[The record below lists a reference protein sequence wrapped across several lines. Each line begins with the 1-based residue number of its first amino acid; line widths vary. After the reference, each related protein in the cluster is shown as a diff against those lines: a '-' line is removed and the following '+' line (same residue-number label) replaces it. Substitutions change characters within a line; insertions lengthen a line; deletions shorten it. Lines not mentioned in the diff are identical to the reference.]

1 MSFKDNVNLH
11 VDKSAKLLNFSD
23 DLLEHLKSIHSLI
36 KVNVGVVLDGK
47 INNFTGWRAVH
58 SEHILPTKGGLRYSE
73 TVDQDDTEALASL
86 MTYKCA
92 IVNIPFGGAKGGLK
106 INPKNYTMPQL
117 REITKAFASKLIN
130 KGFISPAL
138 NVPAPD
144 VGTSER
150 EMEWILETY
159 KTLKPDDINYRGC
172 VTGKPLHRGGIAG
185 RTEATGRGIEE
196 VVREIFRHEDV
207 VKEAGLKNE
216 LKDNEIIVQGF
227 GNVGS
232 NLAKHLY
239 NRDNAKIIAV
249 GEFDGYLYNKKGI
262 DINALIEF
270 YKTNKS
276 INNPKLG
283 KFKNNPSELLELD
296 CDILIPAA
304 LENAITIDNVDKIK
318 TKLIIEAANGPVSF
332 EADKK
337 LFEKGVMIIP
347 DIYVNAGGVVVS
359 YFEWVKDI
367 SHIRFGRVEK
377 RFQEQ
382 KILDIIDLIDKKT
395 NTKTDFDTIKKIIH
409 GADEEDLAFSGLED
423 SMRNAFIE
431 IYNEDDTE
439 RLGFLCQD
447 IEQGRFRIVFEGR
460 GDKTRLTK
468 ATVEYQ

>member
-23 DLLEHLKSIHSLI
+23 DLLEHLKSTHSLI

-196 VVREIFRHEDV
+196 VVREIFRHEDI

-239 NRDNAKIIAV
+239 NRDNAKIIAI
-249 GEFDGYLYNKKGI
+249 GEYDGYLYNKKGI

-270 YKTNKS
+270 FQKNKS

-283 KFKNNPSELLELD
+283 EFKNNPSELLELD

-304 LENAITIDNVDKIK
+304 LENAITVDNVDKIK

-332 EADKK
+332 EADQK

-431 IYNEDDTE
+431 IYNCLLYTSPSPRD
-439 RLGFLCQD
+439 
-447 IEQGRFRIVFEGR
+447 
-460 GDKTRLTK
+460 
-468 ATVEYQ
+468 

>member
-23 DLLEHLKSIHSLI
+23 DLLEHLKSTHSLI

-239 NRDNAKIIAV
+239 NRDNAKIVAI
-249 GEFDGYLYNKKGI
+249 GELDGYLYNKKGI
-262 DINALIEF
+262 DVNALIKF
-270 YKTNKS
+270 FQKNKS

-283 KFKNNPSELLELD
+283 EFKNKPSELLELD

-304 LENAITIDNVDKIK
+304 LENAITIKNVDKIK
-318 TKLIIEAANGPVSF
+318 TKLIIEAANGPISF
-332 EADKK
+332 EADQK
-337 LFEKGVMIIP
+337 LFEKGVIIIP

-431 IYNEDDTE
+431 IYNAKKQIK
-439 RLGFLCQD
+439 RS
-447 IEQGRFRIVFEGR
+447 FRDSAYYVSLKKIRNFY
-460 GDKTRLTK
+460 
-468 ATVEYQ
+468 TVEGFPKR

>member
-23 DLLEHLKSIHSLI
+23 DLLEHLKSTHSLI

-58 SEHILPTKGGLRYSE
+58 SEHILPTKGGLRYSD

-196 VVREIFRHEDV
+196 VVREIFRHQDI

-239 NRDNAKIIAV
+239 NRDNAKIIAI
-249 GEFDGYLYNKKGI
+249 GEFDGYLYNKNGI

-270 YKTNKS
+270 FQKNKS

-283 KFKNNPSELLELD
+283 EFKDNPSELLELD

-304 LENAITIDNVDKIK
+304 LENAITVDNVDKIK
-318 TKLIIEAANGPVSF
+318 TKLIIEAANGPISF
-332 EADKK
+332 EADQK
-337 LFEKGVMIIP
+337 LFRKGVMIIP

-431 IYNEDDTE
+431 IYNAKK
-439 RLGFLCQD
+439 Q
-447 IEQGRFRIVFEGR
+447 IKKSFRDSAYYVSLKKIRNFY
-460 GDKTRLTK
+460 
-468 ATVEYQ
+468 TVEGFPKR

>member
-23 DLLEHLKSIHSLI
+23 DLLEHLKSTHSLI

-239 NRDNAKIIAV
+239 NRDNAKIIAI

-262 DINALIEF
+262 DINELIEF
-270 YKTNKS
+270 FQKNKS

-283 KFKNNPSELLELD
+283 EFKNKPSELLELD

-304 LENAITIDNVDKIK
+304 LENAITVDNVDKIK

-332 EADKK
+332 EADQK

-431 IYNEDDTE
+431 IYNAKK
-439 RLGFLCQD
+439 Q
-447 IEQGRFRIVFEGR
+447 IKKSFRDSAYYVSLKKIRNFY
-460 GDKTRLTK
+460 
-468 ATVEYQ
+468 TVEGFPKR

>member
-23 DLLEHLKSIHSLI
+23 DLLEHLKSTHSLI

-239 NRDNAKIIAV
+239 NRDNAKIIAI

-270 YKTNKS
+270 YKTNKT

-283 KFKNNPSELLELD
+283 EFKNKPSELLELD

-304 LENAITIDNVDKIK
+304 LENAITVDNVDKIK
-318 TKLIIEAANGPVSF
+318 TKLIIEAANGPISF
-332 EADKK
+332 EADQK

-395 NTKTDFDTIKKIIH
+395 NTKTDFDTIKRIVH

-431 IYNEDDTE
+431 IYNAKK
-439 RLGFLCQD
+439 Q
-447 IEQGRFRIVFEGR
+447 IKKSFRDSAYYVSLKKIRNFY
-460 GDKTRLTK
+460 
-468 ATVEYQ
+468 TVEGFPKR

>member
-23 DLLEHLKSIHSLI
+23 DLLEHLKSTHSLI

-239 NRDNAKIIAV
+239 NRDNAKIVAI

-262 DINALIEF
+262 DINALIKF
-270 YKTNKS
+270 FQKNKS

-283 KFKNNPSELLELD
+283 EFKNKPSELLELD

-318 TKLIIEAANGPVSF
+318 TKLIIEAANGPISF

-431 IYNEDDTE
+431 IYNAKKQIK
-439 RLGFLCQD
+439 RS
-447 IEQGRFRIVFEGR
+447 FRDSAYYVSLKKIRNFY
-460 GDKTRLTK
+460 
-468 ATVEYQ
+468 TVEGFPKR

>member
-23 DLLEHLKSIHSLI
+23 DLLEHLKSTHSLI

-106 INPKNYTMPQL
+106 INPKNYSMPQL

-196 VVREIFRHEDV
+196 VVREIFRHEDI

-239 NRDNAKIIAV
+239 NRDNAKIIAI
-249 GEFDGYLYNKKGI
+249 GEYDGYLYNKKGI

-270 YKTNKS
+270 FQKNKS
-276 INNPKLG
+276 INNPELG
-283 KFKNNPSELLELD
+283 EFKNKPSELLELD

-304 LENAITIDNVDKIK
+304 LESAITVDNVDKIK

-332 EADKK
+332 EADQK
-337 LFEKGVMIIP
+337 LFEKGIMIIP

-431 IYNEDDTE
+431 IYNAKKQIKKSFRDSAYYVSLKKIRNFYTIE
-439 RLGFLCQD
+439 GFPK
-447 IEQGRFRIVFEGR
+447 R
-460 GDKTRLTK
+460 
-468 ATVEYQ
+468 

>member
-11 VDKSAKLLNFSD
+11 VDKSAKLLNFSE

-196 VVREIFRHEDV
+196 VVREIFRHEDII
-207 VKEAGLKNE
+207 KEAGLKSE

-239 NRDNAKIIAV
+239 NRDDAKIIAI

-262 DINALIEF
+262 DINELIEF
-270 YKTNKS
+270 FQKNKT

-283 KFKNNPSELLELD
+283 EFKNNPSKLLELD

-304 LENAITIDNVDKIK
+304 LENAITVDNVDKIK
-318 TKLIIEAANGPVSF
+318 TKLIIEAANGPISF
-332 EADKK
+332 EADQK
-337 LFEKGVMIIP
+337 LFEKRVMIIP

-409 GADEEDLAFSGLED
+409 GADEQDLAFSGLED
-423 SMRNAFIE
+423 SMSNAFIE
-431 IYNEDDTE
+431 IYYAKKK
-439 RLGFLCQD
+439 
-447 IEQGRFRIVFEGR
+447 IKKSFRESAYYVSLKKIRNFY
-460 GDKTRLTK
+460 
-468 ATVEYQ
+468 TVEGFPKR

>member
-23 DLLEHLKSIHSLI
+23 DLLEHLKSTHSLI

-239 NRDNAKIIAV
+239 NRDNAKIIAI

-270 YKTNKS
+270 FQKNKS

-283 KFKNNPSELLELD
+283 EFKNKPSELLELD

-318 TKLIIEAANGPVSF
+318 TKLIIEAANGPISF
-332 EADKK
+332 EADQK

-395 NTKTDFDTIKKIIH
+395 NTKTDFDTIKNIVH

-431 IYNEDDTE
+431 IYNAKKQIK
-439 RLGFLCQD
+439 RS
-447 IEQGRFRIVFEGR
+447 FRDSAYYVSLKKIRNFY
-460 GDKTRLTK
+460 
-468 ATVEYQ
+468 TVEGFPKR

>member
-23 DLLEHLKSIHSLI
+23 DLLEHLKSTHSLI

-239 NRDNAKIIAV
+239 NRDNAKIIAI

-270 YKTNKS
+270 YKTNKT

-283 KFKNNPSELLELD
+283 EFKNNPSKLLELD

-318 TKLIIEAANGPVSF
+318 TRLIIEAANGPISF
-332 EADKK
+332 EADQK

-395 NTKTDFDTIKKIIH
+395 NTKTDFDTIKRIVH

-431 IYNEDDTE
+431 IYNAKK
-439 RLGFLCQD
+439 Q
-447 IEQGRFRIVFEGR
+447 IKKSFRDSAYYVSLKKIRNFY
-460 GDKTRLTK
+460 
-468 ATVEYQ
+468 TVEGFPKR

>member
-23 DLLEHLKSIHSLI
+23 DLLEHLKSTHSLI

-106 INPKNYTMPQL
+106 INPKNYTTPQL

-239 NRDNAKIIAV
+239 NRDNAKIVAI

-262 DINALIEF
+262 DINALIKF
-270 YKTNKS
+270 FQKNKS

-283 KFKNNPSELLELD
+283 EFKNKPSELLELD

-318 TKLIIEAANGPVSF
+318 TKLIIEAANGPISF
-332 EADKK
+332 EADQK

-395 NTKTDFDTIKKIIH
+395 NTKTDFETIKNIVH

-431 IYNEDDTE
+431 IYNAKKQIK
-439 RLGFLCQD
+439 RS
-447 IEQGRFRIVFEGR
+447 FRDSAYYVSLKKIRNFY
-460 GDKTRLTK
+460 
-468 ATVEYQ
+468 TVEGFPKR

>member
-1 MSFKDNVNLH
+1 M
-11 VDKSAKLLNFSD
+11 
-23 DLLEHLKSIHSLI
+23 
-36 KVNVGVVLDGK
+36 GVVLDGK

-185 RTEATGRGIEE
+185 RTEATGIGIEE

-239 NRDNAKIIAV
+239 NRDNAKIVAI

-262 DINALIEF
+262 DINALIKF
-270 YKTNKS
+270 FQKNKS

-283 KFKNNPSELLELD
+283 EFKNKPSELLELD

-318 TKLIIEAANGPVSF
+318 TKLIIEAANGPISF
-332 EADKK
+332 EADQK

-395 NTKTDFDTIKKIIH
+395 NTKTDFDTIKRIVH

-431 IYNEDDTE
+431 IYNAKK
-439 RLGFLCQD
+439 Q
-447 IEQGRFRIVFEGR
+447 IKKSFRDSAYYVSLKKIRNFY
-460 GDKTRLTK
+460 
-468 ATVEYQ
+468 TVEGFPKR

>member
-23 DLLEHLKSIHSLI
+23 DLLEHLKSTHSLI

-196 VVREIFRHEDV
+196 VVREIFRHEDI

-239 NRDNAKIIAV
+239 NRDNAKIIAI

-270 YKTNKS
+270 FQKNKS
-276 INNPKLG
+276 IN
-283 KFKNNPSELLELD
+283 
-296 CDILIPAA
+296 
-304 LENAITIDNVDKIK
+304 T
-318 TKLIIEAANGPVSF
+318 
-332 EADKK
+332 
-337 LFEKGVMIIP
+337 
-347 DIYVNAGGVVVS
+347 VS
-359 YFEWVKDI
+359 YT
-367 SHIRFGRVEK
+367 H
-377 RFQEQ
+377 
-382 KILDIIDLIDKKT
+382 LTLP
-395 NTKTDFDTIKKIIH
+395 TIY
-409 GADEEDLAFSGLED
+409 S
-423 SMRNAFIE
+423 
-431 IYNEDDTE
+431 
-439 RLGFLCQD
+439 
-447 IEQGRFRIVFEGR
+447 V
-460 GDKTRLTK
+460 
-468 ATVEYQ
+468 

>member
-1 MSFKDNVNLH
+1 MSFKDNVNSH

-130 KGFISPAL
+130 RGFISPAL

-196 VVREIFRHEDV
+196 VIREIFRHEDI

-239 NRDNAKIIAV
+239 NRDNAKIIAI
-249 GEFDGYLYNKKGI
+249 GEYDGYLYNKKGI

-270 YKTNKS
+270 FQKNKT

-283 KFKNNPSELLELD
+283 EFKNNPSELLELN

-332 EADKK
+332 EADQK

-395 NTKTDFDTIKKIIH
+395 NTKTDFDTIKRIVH

-431 IYNEDDTE
+431 IYNAKKLIKKSFRESAYYVSLKKLRNFYTAE
-439 RLGFLCQD
+439 GFPK
-447 IEQGRFRIVFEGR
+447 R
-460 GDKTRLTK
+460 
-468 ATVEYQ
+468 

>member
-239 NRDNAKIIAV
+239 NRDNAKIVAI

-262 DINALIEF
+262 DINALIKF
-270 YKTNKS
+270 FQKNKS

-283 KFKNNPSELLELD
+283 EFKNKPSELLELD

-318 TKLIIEAANGPVSF
+318 TKLIIEAANGPISF
-332 EADKK
+332 EADQK

-395 NTKTDFDTIKKIIH
+395 NTKTDFETIKNIVH

-431 IYNEDDTE
+431 IYNAKKQIK
-439 RLGFLCQD
+439 RS
-447 IEQGRFRIVFEGR
+447 FRDSAYYVSLKKIRNFY
-460 GDKTRLTK
+460 
-468 ATVEYQ
+468 TVEGFPKR

>member
-23 DLLEHLKSIHSLI
+23 DLLEHLKSTHSLI

-92 IVNIPFGGAKGGLK
+92 IVNIPFAGAKGGLK

-239 NRDNAKIIAV
+239 NRDNAKIVAI

-262 DINALIEF
+262 DINALIKF
-270 YKTNKS
+270 FQKNKS

-283 KFKNNPSELLELD
+283 EFKNKPSELLELD

-318 TKLIIEAANGPVSF
+318 TKLIIEAANGPISF
-332 EADKK
+332 EADQK

-395 NTKTDFDTIKKIIH
+395 NTKTDFETIKNIVH

-431 IYNEDDTE
+431 IYNAKKQIK
-439 RLGFLCQD
+439 RS
-447 IEQGRFRIVFEGR
+447 FRDSAYYVSLKKIRNFY
-460 GDKTRLTK
+460 
-468 ATVEYQ
+468 TVEGFPKK

>member
-23 DLLEHLKSIHSLI
+23 DLLEHLKSTHSLI

-159 KTLKPDDINYRGC
+159 KTLKSDDINYRAC

-196 VVREIFRHEDV
+196 VVREIFRHEDI

-232 NLAKHLY
+232 NLAKHLF
-239 NRDNAKIIAV
+239 NRDNAKIIAI

-283 KFKNNPSELLELD
+283 EFKNKPSELLELD

-304 LENAITIDNVDKIK
+304 LENAITVDNVDKIK

-332 EADKK
+332 EADQK

-431 IYNEDDTE
+431 IYNAKK
-439 RLGFLCQD
+439 Q
-447 IEQGRFRIVFEGR
+447 IQKSFRDSAYYVSLKKIRNFY
-460 GDKTRLTK
+460 
-468 ATVEYQ
+468 TVEGFPKR

>member
-11 VDKSAKLLNFSD
+11 VDKSAKLLDFSD
-23 DLLEHLKSIHSLI
+23 DLLEHLKSTHSLI

-196 VVREIFRHEDV
+196 VVREIFRHEDI

-239 NRDNAKIIAV
+239 NRDNAKIIAI

-262 DINALIEF
+262 DINALIKF
-270 YKTNKS
+270 FQKNKN

-283 KFKNNPSELLELD
+283 EFKNNPSELLELD

-304 LENAITIDNVDKIK
+304 LENAITVDNVDKIK

-332 EADKK
+332 EADQK

-431 IYNEDDTE
+431 IYNAKK
-439 RLGFLCQD
+439 Q
-447 IEQGRFRIVFEGR
+447 IKKSFRDSAYYVSLKKIRNFY
-460 GDKTRLTK
+460 
-468 ATVEYQ
+468 TVEGFPKR

>member
-36 KVNVGVVLDGK
+36 KVNVGVVLDEK

-58 SEHILPTKGGLRYSE
+58 SEHILPTKGGLRYSK
-73 TVDQDDTEALASL
+73 TVDQDNTEALASL

-117 REITKAFASKLIN
+117 RKITKAFASKLIN

-196 VVREIFRHEDV
+196 VIREIFRHEDV
-207 VKEAGLKNE
+207 IKEAGLKNE

-239 NRDNAKIIAV
+239 NRDNAKIVAI

-262 DINALIEF
+262 DINALIKF
-270 YKTNKS
+270 FQKNKS

-283 KFKNNPSELLELD
+283 EFKNKPSELLELD

-318 TKLIIEAANGPVSF
+318 TKLIIEAANGPISF
-332 EADKK
+332 EADQK

-395 NTKTDFDTIKKIIH
+395 NTKTDFETIKNIVH

-431 IYNEDDTE
+431 IYNAKKQIK
-439 RLGFLCQD
+439 RS
-447 IEQGRFRIVFEGR
+447 FRDSAYYVSLKKIRNFY
-460 GDKTRLTK
+460 
-468 ATVEYQ
+468 TVEGFPKR

>member
-1 MSFKDNVNLH
+1 MSFKNNVNLH
-11 VDKSAKLLNFSD
+11 VDKSAKLLDFSD

-36 KVNVGVVLDGK
+36 KVNVGVVLDSK

-239 NRDNAKIIAV
+239 NRDNAKIIAI

-270 YKTNKS
+270 YKTNKT

-283 KFKNNPSELLELD
+283 EFKNKPSELLELD

-304 LENAITIDNVDKIK
+304 LENAITVDNVDKIK
-318 TKLIIEAANGPVSF
+318 TKLIIEAANGPISF
-332 EADKK
+332 EADQK

-395 NTKTDFDTIKKIIH
+395 NTKTDFNTIKKIIH

-431 IYNEDDTE
+431 IYNAKKQINKSFRESAYYVSLKKLRNFYTIE
-439 RLGFLCQD
+439 GFPK
-447 IEQGRFRIVFEGR
+447 R
-460 GDKTRLTK
+460 
-468 ATVEYQ
+468 

>member
-1 MSFKDNVNLH
+1 
-11 VDKSAKLLNFSD
+11 
-23 DLLEHLKSIHSLI
+23 
-36 KVNVGVVLDGK
+36 
-47 INNFTGWRAVH
+47 
-58 SEHILPTKGGLRYSE
+58 
-73 TVDQDDTEALASL
+73 

-239 NRDNAKIIAV
+239 NRDNAKIIAI

-270 YKTNKS
+270 FQKNKS

-283 KFKNNPSELLELD
+283 EFKNNPSELLELD

-304 LENAITIDNVDKIK
+304 LENAITVDNVDKIK
-318 TKLIIEAANGPVSF
+318 TKLIIEAANGPISF
-332 EADKK
+332 EADQK

-431 IYNEDDTE
+431 IYNAKKQIK
-439 RLGFLCQD
+439 RS
-447 IEQGRFRIVFEGR
+447 FRDSAYYVSLKKIRNFY
-460 GDKTRLTK
+460 
-468 ATVEYQ
+468 TVEGFPKR

>member
-23 DLLEHLKSIHSLI
+23 DLLEHLKSTHSLI

-106 INPKNYTMPQL
+106 INPKNYSMPQL

-196 VVREIFRHEDV
+196 VVREIFRHEDI

-239 NRDNAKIIAV
+239 NRDNAKIIAI
-249 GEFDGYLYNKKGI
+249 GEYDGYLYNKKGI

-270 YKTNKS
+270 FQKNKS

-283 KFKNNPSELLELD
+283 EFKNKPSELLELD

-304 LENAITIDNVDKIK
+304 LENAITVDNVDKIK

-332 EADKK
+332 EADQK
-337 LFEKGVMIIP
+337 LFEKEVMIIP

-382 KILDIIDLIDKKT
+382 K
-395 NTKTDFDTIKKIIH
+395 
-409 GADEEDLAFSGLED
+409 
-423 SMRNAFIE
+423 
-431 IYNEDDTE
+431 
-439 RLGFLCQD
+439 
-447 IEQGRFRIVFEGR
+447 
-460 GDKTRLTK
+460 
-468 ATVEYQ
+468 

>member
-23 DLLEHLKSIHSLI
+23 DLLEHLKSTHSLI

-196 VVREIFRHEDV
+196 VVREIFRHEDI

-239 NRDNAKIIAV
+239 NRDNAKIIAI

-270 YKTNKS
+270 FQKNKS

-283 KFKNNPSELLELD
+283 EFKNNPSELLELD

-304 LENAITIDNVDKIK
+304 LENAITVDNVDKIK
-318 TKLIIEAANGPVSF
+318 TKLIIEAANGPISF
-332 EADKK
+332 EADQK

-431 IYNEDDTE
+431 IYNAKK
-439 RLGFLCQD
+439 Q
-447 IEQGRFRIVFEGR
+447 IKKSFRDSAYYVSLKKIRNFY
-460 GDKTRLTK
+460 
-468 ATVEYQ
+468 TVEGFPKR

>member
-23 DLLEHLKSIHSLI
+23 DLLEHLKSTHSLI

-196 VVREIFRHEDV
+196 VVREIFRHEDI

-239 NRDNAKIIAV
+239 NRDNAKIIAI

-270 YKTNKS
+270 FQKNKS

-283 KFKNNPSELLELD
+283 EFKNNPSELLELD

-304 LENAITIDNVDKIK
+304 LENAITVDNVDKIK

-332 EADKK
+332 EADQK

-431 IYNEDDTE
+431 IYNAKK
-439 RLGFLCQD
+439 Q
-447 IEQGRFRIVFEGR
+447 IKKSFRDSAYYVSLKKIRNFY
-460 GDKTRLTK
+460 
-468 ATVEYQ
+468 TVEGFPKR

>member
-11 VDKSAKLLNFSD
+11 VDKSAKLLDFSD
-23 DLLEHLKSIHSLI
+23 DLLEHLKSTHSLI

-196 VVREIFRHEDV
+196 VVREIFRHEDI

-239 NRDNAKIIAV
+239 NRDDAKIIAI
-249 GEFDGYLYNKKGI
+249 GEYDGYLYNKKGI

-270 YKTNKS
+270 FQKNKS

-283 KFKNNPSELLELD
+283 EFKNKPSELLELD

-304 LENAITIDNVDKIK
+304 LENAITVDNVDKIR

-332 EADKK
+332 EADQK
-337 LFEKGVMIIP
+337 LFKKGIMIIP

-431 IYNEDDTE
+431 IYNAKK
-439 RLGFLCQD
+439 Q
-447 IEQGRFRIVFEGR
+447 IKKSFRDSAYYVSLKKIRNFY
-460 GDKTRLTK
+460 
-468 ATVEYQ
+468 TVEGFPKR

>member
-1 MSFKDNVNLH
+1 M
-11 VDKSAKLLNFSD
+11 
-23 DLLEHLKSIHSLI
+23 
-36 KVNVGVVLDGK
+36 GVVLDGK

-106 INPKNYTMPQL
+106 INPKNYSMPQF

-196 VVREIFRHEDV
+196 VVREIFRHEDI

-239 NRDNAKIIAV
+239 NRDNAKIIAI
-249 GEFDGYLYNKKGI
+249 GEYDGYLYNKKGI

-270 YKTNKS
+270 FQKNKS

-283 KFKNNPSELLELD
+283 EFKNKPSELLELD

-304 LENAITIDNVDKIK
+304 LENAITVDNVDKIK

-332 EADKK
+332 KADQK

-431 IYNEDDTE
+431 IYNAKK
-439 RLGFLCQD
+439 Q
-447 IEQGRFRIVFEGR
+447 IKKSFRDSAYYVSLKKIRNFY
-460 GDKTRLTK
+460 
-468 ATVEYQ
+468 TVEGFPKR

>member
-23 DLLEHLKSIHSLI
+23 DLLEHLKSTHSLI

-239 NRDNAKIIAV
+239 NRDNAKIIAI

-270 YKTNKS
+270 FQKNKS

-283 KFKNNPSELLELD
+283 EFKNKPSELLELD

-318 TKLIIEAANGPVSF
+318 TKLIIEAANGPISF
-332 EADKK
+332 EADQK

-431 IYNEDDTE
+431 IYNAKKQIK
-439 RLGFLCQD
+439 RS
-447 IEQGRFRIVFEGR
+447 FRDSAYYVSLKKIRNFY
-460 GDKTRLTK
+460 
-468 ATVEYQ
+468 TVEGFPKR

>member
-23 DLLEHLKSIHSLI
+23 DLLEHLKSTHSLI

-196 VVREIFRHEDV
+196 VVREIFRHEDI

-239 NRDNAKIIAV
+239 NRDNAKIIAI

-270 YKTNKS
+270 FQKNKS

-283 KFKNNPSELLELD
+283 EFKNNPSELLELD

-304 LENAITIDNVDKIK
+304 LENAITVDNVDKIK
-318 TKLIIEAANGPVSF
+318 TKLIIEAANGPISF
-332 EADKK
+332 EADQK

-431 IYNEDDTE
+431 IYNAKKQIKNHLE
-439 RLGFLCQD
+439 
-447 IEQGRFRIVFEGR
+447 IV
-460 GDKTRLTK
+460 LIM
-468 ATVEYQ
+468 YL

>member
-1 MSFKDNVNLH
+1 M
-11 VDKSAKLLNFSD
+11 DKSAKLLNFSD
-23 DLLEHLKSIHSLI
+23 DLLEHLKSTHSLI

-106 INPKNYTMPQL
+106 INPKNHTMPQL

-239 NRDNAKIIAV
+239 NRDNAKIIAI

-270 YKTNKS
+270 YKTNKT

-283 KFKNNPSELLELD
+283 EFKNKPSELLELD

-304 LENAITIDNVDKIK
+304 LENAITVDNVDKIK
-318 TKLIIEAANGPVSF
+318 TKLIIEAANGPISF
-332 EADKK
+332 EADQK

-395 NTKTDFDTIKKIIH
+395 NTKTDFDTIKRIVH

-431 IYNEDDTE
+431 IYNAKK
-439 RLGFLCQD
+439 Q
-447 IEQGRFRIVFEGR
+447 IKKSFRDSAYYVSLKKIRNFY
-460 GDKTRLTK
+460 
-468 ATVEYQ
+468 TVEGFPKR